1 MHCFLSPFMHRRKT
15 APTRAFL
22 CQYCIDSSPAVPR
35 FSNRDSYPTIVW
47 KYCITVSILPSLQL
61 ASCHFNMTCCWHKLK
76 KWYYGPIISAGRGLM
91 CKPCVSVH
99 LVTHRHQCPQLTTL
113 RHVCVCM
120 HANEMFKE
128 MRGRGWDGGWN
139 EVITWKWD
147 ERQHVT
153 YHLKSTT

>member
-1 MHCFLSPFMHRRKT
+1 M
-15 APTRAFL
+15 
-22 CQYCIDSSPAVPR
+22 
-35 FSNRDSYPTIVW
+35 N
-47 KYCITVSILPSLQL
+47 
-61 ASCHFNMTCCWHKLK
+61 FNMTCCWHKL

-91 CKPCVSVH
+91 CKPCGSVH

-139 EVITWKWD
+139 EAITWKRD

-153 YHLKSTT
+153 DHLKSTTYHIPMYYTDMSHTRVLKHTFPRSGYLVAGGKLQDVCGTSLARNWTPLVLHRGEQDSHMEV